1 MSDLDRLRPVALLCD
16 ADGNLFPSEEPAF
29 VASAVVTNQFLAE
42 LGISER
48 VDAEQLRLGTTGKNF
63 RTTAVD
69 LAQAHGL
76 SIEPAVDGPGAE
88 ARQVRAPGDVLSR
101 QVLDHWVQEEKRR
114 VSAHLAAVLR

>member
-48 VDAEQLRLGTTGKNF
+48 VDAE
-63 RTTAVD
+63 
-69 LAQAHGL
+69 
-76 SIEPAVDGPGAE
+76 
-88 ARQVRAPGDVLSR
+88 
-101 QVLDHWVQEEKRR
+101 
-114 VSAHLAAVLR
+114 